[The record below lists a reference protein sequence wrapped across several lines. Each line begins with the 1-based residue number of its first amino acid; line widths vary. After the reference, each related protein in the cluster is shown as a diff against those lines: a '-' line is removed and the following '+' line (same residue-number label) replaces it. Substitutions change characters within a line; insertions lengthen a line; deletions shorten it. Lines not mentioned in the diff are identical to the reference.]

1 MSEKQKKKELT
12 EKQLA
17 FCQNIAQGMQVS
29 FAAFKAGY
37 GSGDLKKAEYVGNR
51 LKKNKKIIA
60 KLAELQGKSED
71 CTRTSKDVV
80 KDIAFGIEQAKKYND
95 LNNLHKFLSLEAKIL
110 GLEKENLNVTGNIDF
125 SIANFLTK
133 QKAKTEINEKSENEK

>member
-1 MSEKQKKKELT
+1 MSEKKKQELT
-12 EKQLA
+12 AKQLA
-17 FCQNIAQGMQVS
+17 FCKNITNGMQVS
-29 FAAFKAGY
+29 FAALNAGY

-51 LKKNKKIIA
+51 LKKNTRIIE
-60 KLAELQGKSED
+60 KLEELQGNNENSQ
-71 CTRTSKDVV
+71 RTSKDVV
-80 KDIAFGIEQAKKYND
+80 NDIAFGIEQAKKYKD

-133 QKAKTEINEKSENEK
+133 QKAKTEIDEKPESEK